1 MVYFAV
7 GLAVIGAAA
16 GIAFR
21 WKVLLPVILLLPLLT
36 IVFSVSRGLTPGNIA
51 IVVIVAE
58 AILQGSYFL
67 GLLMRFITT
76 AGMRLA
82 GASTFFKNRDDRDGP
97 ANNRHAAPPAGASK
111 GSKFPI
117 SFRR

>member
-1 MVYFAV
+1 MVYFAI

-21 WKVLLPVILLLPLLT
+21 WKVLLPVIVLLPLLT
-36 IVFSVSRGLTPGNIA
+36 IIFSVSRGVTPQDIA
-51 IVVIVAE
+51 IAVIVAE
-58 AILQGSYFL
+58 AILQGGYFL

-82 GASTFFKNRDDRDGP
+82 GAFFKNRDDPDGR

-111 GSKFPI
+111 GS
-117 SFRR
+117 

>member
-1 MVYFAV
+1 MVYFAI

-21 WKVLLPVILLLPLLT
+21 WKVLLPVIVLLPLLAI
-36 IVFSVSRGLTPGNIA
+36 IVSVSRGLTPRDIA

-58 AILQGSYFL
+58 AVLQGGYFL
-67 GLLMRFITT
+67 GLLIRLITT

-82 GASTFFKNRDDRDGP
+82 RASTFFKNRHDPDRR

-111 GSKFPI
+111 GS
-117 SFRR
+117 

>member
-1 MVYFAV
+1 MVYFAI

-21 WKVLLPVILLLPLLT
+21 WKVLLPVIVLLPLLAI
-36 IVFSVSRGLTPGNIA
+36 IVSVSRGLTPGKIA
-51 IVVIVAE
+51 VMIIVAE
-58 AILQGSYFL
+58 AILQGGYFL

-76 AGMRLA
+76 AGMRFA
-82 GASTFFKNRDDRDGP
+82 GASTFFRNRNDPGGR

-111 GSKFPI
+111 GS
-117 SFRR
+117 